1 MTAAEPLRP
10 DLAREL
16 LARAS
21 QSATRRAK
29 RVRNL
34 LDAMQLGQDRHA
46 EHADTKVLRR
56 ILAEHDWPGHRL
68 VGPEAA
74 RAAWSLALH
83 ADDEA
88 DFQRAA
94 TTLLERA
101 VQDGDARIQHWA
113 HLYDRALVN
122 SGRPQEFGTQLVL
135 NTTGVELCPLRAP
148 DSLDQRRA
156 SVGLSP
162 IATALETV
170 RRRPHLLKPPHMVI
184 NFMAII
190 FAASEGL

>member
-1 MTAAEPLRP
+1 MTTAEPLRP

-16 LARAS
+16 IARAT
-21 QSATRRAK
+21 QSAARRAK
-29 RVRNL
+29 RVRNQ
-34 LDAMQLGQDRHA
+34 LDAVQLGQDRHA
-46 EHADTKVLRR
+46 DHADTKVLRR

-101 VQDGDARIQHWA
+101 VQVGDAHIQHWA

-122 SGRPQEFGTQLVL
+122 SGRPQEFGTQLAL
-135 NTTGVELCPLRAP
+135 NATGVELCPLRAP

-170 RRRPHLLKPPHMVI
+170 RRR
-184 NFMAII
+184 
-190 FAASEGL
+190 FAPDRHAGDSSTVVLAGAA

>member
-1 MTAAEPLRP
+1 MTAAEPLWP

-16 LARAS
+16 VARAA
-21 QSATRRAK
+21 QSAARRAR
-29 RVRNL
+29 RVRNQ
-34 LDAMQLGQDRHA
+34 LDAVQLGQGRHA
-46 EHADTKVLRR
+46 DHADTKVLRR
-56 ILAEHDWPGHRL
+56 ILTEHDWPGHRL

-74 RAAWSLALH
+74 RAAWSIALH

-113 HLYDRALVN
+113 HLYDRTLVN
-122 SGRPQEFGTQLVL
+122 SGRPQEYGTQQVL
-135 NTTGVELCPLRAP
+135 TATGFELCPLRAP
-148 DSLDQRRA
+148 DFLDQRRA

-170 RRRPHLLKPPHMVI
+170 RRRYAQGHHPGDSSTVVL
-184 NFMAII
+184 AG
-190 FAASEGL
+190 AA